1 VRSLNLVVRGRLKVL
16 PIRTARLDLVPMTP
30 EFLRASLRHDVA
42 AASEAIGLRLPTD
55 WPDIDHVL
63 ALRLEQL
70 DLDPTLQPW
79 LLRAM
84 ALRSGEMVGHIG
96 FHTSPGAQY
105 LEPWRPGGVE
115 FGFTV
120 FAPHRRKGYAREASL
135 ALMAWAH
142 GKRGVKD
149 FVLTISPDNLPSQRL
164 AAGLGFSR
172 IGEHFDEVDGLE
184 HILAKTFS
192 GAA

>member
-1 VRSLNLVVRGRLKVL
+1 MQ
-16 PIRTARLDLVPMTP
+16 IRTTRLDLVPMTP
-30 EFLRASLRHDVA
+30 EFLRASLRRDIA
-42 AASEAIGLRLPTD
+42 SASEAIGLRLPSE

-63 ALRLEQL
+63 SIRLDQL
-70 DLDPTLQPW
+70 TLEPTLQPW

-84 ALRSGEMVGHIG
+84 ALKTGEMIGHIG
-96 FHTSPGAQY
+96 FHTLPGAEY
-105 LEPWRPGGVE
+105 LKPWMPSGVE

-120 FAPHRRKGYAREASL
+120 FEPHRRKGYAREASL
-135 ALMAWAH
+135 ALMDWAH
-142 GKRGVKD
+142 KEHGVKD

-172 IGEHFDEVDGLE
+172 IGEHIDEVDGIE
-184 HILAKTFS
+184 HILARTVS